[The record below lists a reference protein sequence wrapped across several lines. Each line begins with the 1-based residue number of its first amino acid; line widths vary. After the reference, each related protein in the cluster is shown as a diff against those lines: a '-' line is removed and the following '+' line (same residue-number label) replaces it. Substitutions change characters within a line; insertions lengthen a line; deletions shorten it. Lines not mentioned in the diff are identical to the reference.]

1 MVLYPYETSDEQR
14 LDIFIDES
22 AVVDILKRST
32 RLCAQEEHGVQ
43 RRAKFR
49 KTKPLINVCLQ
60 RPCLGHLISRRLK
73 TIIEKLVKNKE
84 LTVGAG
90 TVLSTKDVKKAENAI
105 NSSVKVNISQGQ
117 FDALVSLI
125 YNWGAYNFKIS
136 KGLQKLNARN
146 YSGAADE
153 FFSKERGI
161 VQIKK
166 EFSNGLYRRRQA
178 ELALWQS

>member
-1 MVLYPYETSDEQR
+1 MKTSEKGLDLIKQFEGFKDYVYICPAGLPTIGYGHVIDSKLIALTKAAPRMTREKAEQ
-14 LDIFIDES
+14 L
-22 AVVDILKRST
+22 LK
-32 RLCAQEEHGVQ
+32 
-43 RRAKFR
+43 
-49 KTKPLINVCLQ
+49 N
-60 RPCLGHLISRRLK
+60 
-73 TIIEKLVKNKE
+73 
-84 LTVGAG
+84 
-90 TVLSTKDVKKAENAI
+90 DVKEAENAI

-161 VQIKK
+161 VKIKK